1 MIGDIIGHNEYK
13 RYVENLINRAP
24 NEEIKNKVTK
34 ILLEGG
40 YDKFTVNS
48 DITTPNNETYE
59 RERRLI
65 YASLLLTDPQT
76 FEKIEK
82 RNLTLF
88 HGTNSNALKDMLNSG
103 MQSEYEII
111 KRGKEVLTGEFSRP
125 KPRNFIS
132 FTDNLEIALAY
143 ASIKPSAKAKGN
155 SSFGLLVAIS
165 TEDILNNDNILRTHI
180 YSDIPEIG
188 IINHL
193 PQEYIKMIAVPQCK
207 IKEVNKLVKKYKLDG
222 IEVVPAEGIINAIS
236 LMYNARGCKGYSDD
250 SDCLLIKG
258 KRDES
263 KVFTSEDIKQIAQG
277 MRAGRIKAI
286 YSKLK
291 EKIKGNDEKS
301 SNEISKEDER

>member
-1 MIGDIIGHNEYK
+1 MIGDIIGPNEYK
-13 RYVENLINRAP
+13 RCVENLINRAP
-24 NEEIKNKVTK
+24 NEETKNKLTK

-48 DITTPNNETYE
+48 HITRPNNEMHET
-59 RERRLI
+59 ERRLI
-65 YASLLLTDPQT
+65 FASLLLTDPQT

-111 KRGKEVLTGEFSRP
+111 KRGKEVLTGESSHS

-132 FTDNLEIALAY
+132 FTDNLEIALSY

-165 TEDILNNDNILRTHI
+165 TEDILNNNILTTHV
-180 YSDIPEIG
+180 YSDMPEIG

-236 LMYNARGCKGYSDD
+236 LMYNARGYEVSED
-250 SDCLLIKG
+250 SDCLLINEK
-258 KRDES
+258 KAES

>member
-1 MIGDIIGHNEYK
+1 MVGDIIGPNEYK
-13 RYVENLINRAP
+13 RCVENLINRAP
-24 NEEIKNKVTK
+24 NEETKNKLTK

-48 DITTPNNETYE
+48 NITTPNNEMHET
-59 RERRLI
+59 ERRLI

-88 HGTNSNALKDMLNSG
+88 HGTNSNALKDILNNG

-143 ASIKPSAKAKGN
+143 ASIKPSSKAKGN

-165 TEDILNNDNILRTHI
+165 TEDIINNNNILTTHV
-180 YSDIPEIG
+180 YSDMPEIG

-236 LMYNARGCKGYSDD
+236 LMYNARGYEVSED
-250 SDCLLIKG
+250 SDCLLINEK
-258 KRDES
+258 KAES

-291 EKIKGNDEKS
+291 EKIKGNNEKS

>member
-1 MIGDIIGHNEYK
+1 MVGDIIGPNEYK
-13 RYVENLINRAP
+13 RCVENLINRAP
-24 NEEIKNKVTK
+24 NEETKNKLTK

-48 DITTPNNETYE
+48 NITTPNNETYE
-59 RERRLI
+59 KERRLI

-76 FEKIEK
+76 FEKIKK

-88 HGTNSNALKDMLNSG
+88 HGTNSNALKDILNNG

-111 KRGKEVLTGEFSRP
+111 KRGKEVLTGELSHP
-125 KPRNFIS
+125 KPRKFIS
-132 FTDNLEIALAY
+132 FTDNLEIALSY
-143 ASIKPSAKAKGN
+143 ASISPSAKAKGN

-236 LMYNARGCKGYSDD
+236 LMYNARGYEVSED
-250 SDCLLIKG
+250 SDCLLINEK
-258 KRDES
+258 KAES

-291 EKIKGNDEKS
+291 EKIKGNNEKS